1 MRQTVVFVRLVFSH
15 FQIRISTY
23 FISALIVLAG
33 TYFGVLSLF
42 PSLSKPKRKRAPKS
56 AETEISGLGGT
67 LKPSG
72 VTGYQEEWI
81 PELHL
86 KKTPTRRG
94 QKKATG
100 EGPMS
105 SGDEKVATSGP
116 ESGTE
121 GLRRSKRG
129 IKP

>member
-1 MRQTVVFVRLVFSH
+1 MSR
-15 FQIRISTY
+15 
-23 FISALIVLAG
+23 
-33 TYFGVLSLF
+33 
-42 PSLSKPKRKRAPKS
+42 PSE
-56 AETEISGLGGT
+56 AEITTSSGIAKT
-67 LKPSG
+67 SG

-81 PELHL
+81 PEHIL

-94 QKKATG
+94 QKKVTI
-100 EGPMS
+100 EGALS

-129 IKP
+129 KKA